1 MKDGYFAEG
10 LWCAGERSREA
21 RVRLSRNRSG
31 IKGTAFRSIGNND
44 EKNGELGRRK
54 KRKYYKIKG
63 VLAGD
68 RYLPDPPREVLP
80 ALLESVWL

>member
-1 MKDGYFAEG
+1 MEHRDFADG
-10 LWCAGERSREA
+10 LWCAGERWREA

-44 EKNGELGRRK
+44 EKSGELGRRK

-63 VLAGD
+63 VVAGD
-68 RYLPDPPREVLP
+68 RYLSESLREVVT
-80 ALLESVWL
+80 ADSNSVWL